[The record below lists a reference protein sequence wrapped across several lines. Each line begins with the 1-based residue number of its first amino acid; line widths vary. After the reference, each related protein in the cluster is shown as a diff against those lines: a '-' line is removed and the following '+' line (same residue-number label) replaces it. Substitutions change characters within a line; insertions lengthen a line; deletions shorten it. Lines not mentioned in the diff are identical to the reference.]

1 MKHGLARQM
10 TGLLRQLRLGPWLD
24 RLDHGPDTVLAPW
37 GQPVSGGEL
46 QCLSVARA
54 ILAGRRVLLLD
65 EPTRDLDAATADAI
79 LQAVLERTADRSLLW
94 ITHRPEELAAFAGVR
109 YLSIDPA

>member
-1 MKHGLARQM
+1 MKHRLARQM

-46 QCLSVARA
+46 QCPSVA
-54 ILAGRRVLLLD
+54 
-65 EPTRDLDAATADAI
+65 
-79 LQAVLERTADRSLLW
+79 RTADRSLLW

>member
-1 MKHGLARQM
+1 M

-46 QCLSVARA
+46 QCLS
-54 ILAGRRVLLLD
+54 
-65 EPTRDLDAATADAI
+65 AATADAV
-79 LQAVLERTADRSLLW
+79 LQAVLERTAGRSGC
-94 ITHRPEELAAFAGVR
+94 RPDG
-109 YLSIDPA
+109 DPCRCYVTIFMTGSA

>member
-37 GQPVSGGEL
+37 GQPVSAES
-46 QCLSVARA
+46 CLRAARA
-54 ILAGRRVLLLD
+54 ILA
-65 EPTRDLDAATADAI
+65 DAATADAV
-79 LQAVLERTADRSLLW
+79 LQAVLERTAGRSLPW
-94 ITHRPEELAAFAGVR
+94 ITHRPEEPAAFAVVR
-109 YLSIDPA
+109 YHSIGPA